1 MRLVLEYTLKM
12 GNGSNKRT
20 TSAKAACTKPGAYK
34 ILAKTLCVFIDETL
48 LFQIHLFY
56 DNLMGLSVNVNSV
69 KCESS
74 RCILHL
80 ARTH

>member
-1 MRLVLEYTLKM
+1 MA
-12 GNGSNKRT
+12 NGSNKRT

-34 ILAKTLCVFIDETL
+34 ILANTPCVFIDETL

-74 RCILHL
+74 R
-80 ARTH
+80 